1 MVVIKVYNME
11 ERYSII
17 AKNAPIY
24 RKAREKE
31 KTQILN
37 KLHEHL
43 PINKGYIY
51 NLLNTGK
58 NSSS

>member
-24 RKAREKE
+24 RKARKKE
-31 KTQILN
+31 QNANPERT
-37 KLHEHL
+37 
-43 PINKGYIY
+43 
-51 NLLNTGK
+51 
-58 NSSS
+58 S

>member
-24 RKAREKE
+24 RKARKKE
-31 KTQILN
+31 KTQI
-37 KLHEHL
+37 
-43 PINKGYIY
+43 
-51 NLLNTGK
+51 
-58 NSSS
+58 

>member
-24 RKAREKE
+24 RKARKKE

-37 KLHEHL
+37 ELREHL
-43 PINKGYIY
+43 PMNRSYIAY
-51 NLLNTGK
+51 LLGNMGK
-58 NSSS
+58 V